1 MSNNTIALIS
11 QIELDLIEAYLSNGP
26 ILAFDDFFSENQIP
40 DDAMASQLQ
49 IAVARVLLNSI
60 QGSLPQWA
68 GVRENGELV
77 LNRKE
82 IQRHPDAT
90 KLTLNPRLVCCINW
104 ADSGPGFSWPESY
117 HLTYIPGF
125 EKFIVTSSRD
135 GADAFGCA
143 DHALGWGAATE
154 GELLVAKRVVQGF
167 WEHQRNE
174 WDQERWAYLFDEGL
188 INRATANSWAEEIWP
203 QDNDSDEDEDEESDD

>member
-68 GVRENGELV
+68 GVRENGELI

-117 HLTYIPGF
+117 HVTYIPGF

-203 QDNDSDEDEDEESDD
+203 QDNDSDEDEDEENDD

>member
-1 MSNNTIALIS
+1 MSNNTIALIP
-11 QIELDLIEAYLSNGP
+11 QIELDLIEAYLSNGST
-26 ILAFDDFFSENQIP
+26 LAFDDFFSENQIP

-49 IAVARVLLNSI
+49 IAVARVLLNPI

-90 KLTLNPRLVCCINW
+90 KLTLNPRLICCINW

-117 HLTYIPGF
+117 HVTYIPGL
-125 EKFIVTSSRD
+125 EKYIVTSSRD

-143 DHALGWGAATE
+143 DHALGWGSATE

-188 INRATANSWAEEIWP
+188 INTATANCWAEEIWP
-203 QDNDSDEDEDEESDD
+203 QDNASDEDEENDD